1 MEDEGCPH
9 YTQPSR
15 STQVRRARAARKV
28 SALEPFED
36 GVEPFRTRSAFAYRE
51 INHGQSETSLA
62 DSIQSNAGIPL
73 CFLSRDGCGTS
84 PRFKKHAFGRHHRA
98 VLRGLSPGEL
108 RRIRVTRAHAD
119 FRHQRFR

>member
-9 YTQPSR
+9 YIQRSR
-15 STQVRRARAARKV
+15 STQVRRARAARKM

-36 GVEPFRTRSAFAYRE
+36 GVEPFRARSAFAHRE
-51 INHGQSETSLA
+51 INQGQSETSFA

-73 CFLSRDGCGTS
+73 CFLSRDGCDTS
-84 PRFKKHAFGRHHRA
+84 PRSKKDAFGGHHRA

-108 RRIRVTRAHAD
+108 RHIRLTRAHAD